1 MKIKDIREKDD
12 AVLATEL
19 VEIRKQMFTL
29 RTQAVTQKL
38 EDPSKINKLRKT
50 VARINTVL
58 VQRKLSAAKK

>member
-12 AVLATEL
+12 AVLSAEL
-19 VEIRKQMFTL
+19 IEIRKQMFTL

-38 EDPSKINKLRKT
+38 EDPSKINKLRKD

-58 VQRKLSAAKK
+58 VQRKHAAAKK